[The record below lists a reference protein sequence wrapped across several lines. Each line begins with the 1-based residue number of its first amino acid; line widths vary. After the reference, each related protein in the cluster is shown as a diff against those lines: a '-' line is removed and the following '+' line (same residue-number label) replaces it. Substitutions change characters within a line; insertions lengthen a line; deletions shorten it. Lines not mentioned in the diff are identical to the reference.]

1 MKKVISYLMLVAF
14 SVLGIWVV
22 VRLGESLPHAM
33 SIRGP
38 WKVEVSKQ
46 STGSSCDE
54 RFRQE
59 SPLGFSI
66 SQSGPKFS
74 MSFNDDAKAV
84 LHGEI
89 QNLDVSATAAY
100 LPGISARDS
109 GDVVRL
115 RATLDRQAKP
125 ARLWGVLSF
134 SECPDLNFVATSE
147 IASNLEAK

>member
-33 SIRGP
+33 CIRGP

-46 STGSSCDE
+46 STSSACHE

-59 SPLGFSI
+59 NPLDFSI

-74 MSFNDDAKAV
+74 MSFNDDAKAA

-89 QNLDVSATAAY
+89 QNFDVSATAAY
-100 LPGISARDS
+100 LPGISTRTS
-109 GDVVRL
+109 EDVVRL

-147 IASNLEAK
+147 IASDLKAK